1 MPRLLL
7 AQSNCLISKQPGSR
21 SPTAGCHRGG
31 ETDSM
36 DSVQELARRLRVAD
50 GGFVWKNRKYVRLE
64 LPLDMP
70 TDQSI
75 FEGRKQAIDF
85 IANGAPLPP

>member
-21 SPTAGCHRGG
+21 SPTAGCHR
-31 ETDSM
+31 
-36 DSVQELARRLRVAD
+36 
-50 GGFVWKNRKYVRLE
+50 